1 MSTRPDRLLWIDLE
15 TSTSDEYEPGAVI
28 LEVGLTLTAN
38 DGVSVGGIKKSFIGH
53 FTRRQREHLWM
64 WPEKVI
70 RMHVSNGLL
79 FKVLNN
85 PSEEGLD
92 SQIYEW
98 MNSSEFETITKNEL
112 LVPAG
117 SGFSHFDR
125 RWIKQFLPLLDQRL
139 THYSIDVG
147 VVRRIVAMHAPE
159 QLIPE
164 TEKEHRALTCNKE
177 AIAEYQGY
185 IRLLRNNQD
194 GN

>member
-38 DGVSVGGIKKSFIGH
+38 DGISVGNIKKSFIGY
-53 FTRRQREHLWM
+53 FTRYQREHLWM

-70 RMHVSNGLL
+70 RMHVNNGLL

-98 MNSSEFETITKNEL
+98 MNSSEFETITNNEL

-125 RWIKQFLPLLDQRL
+125 RWIKKFLPLLDQRL

-147 VVRRIVAMHAPE
+147 VVRRIVGMHVPNN
-159 QLIPE
+159 LLLND
-164 TEKEHRALTCNKE
+164 TVSKEHRALSCNAE
-177 AIAEYQGY
+177 AIEEYRHY
-185 IRLLRNNQD
+185 IKLLR
-194 GN
+194 GE